1 MARDFKTLIKIN
13 DWQVDEKRRMLAD
26 QLRQQAAL
34 QDRLTALEQE
44 IVQEQEYA
52 RTAPTEAGLT
62 YAAYAE
68 VAIDR
73 RENLRKAIILQAQG
87 VEAARERLREAY
99 LELKKYEV
107 AEEHREAEV
116 AAEFA
121 KQEQAELDEVGL
133 VNHIRKIK

>member
-13 DWQVDEKRRMLAD
+13 DWQVDERRRMLAD

-34 QDRLTALEQE
+34 QDRLAALEQE
-44 IVQEQEYA
+44 MAQEQEYA
-52 RTAPTEAGLT
+52 KAMPTEAGLT

-73 RENLRKAIILQAQG
+73 RDNLKKAIIIQAQG

-107 AEEHREAEV
+107 AEERREAEL
-116 AAEFA
+116 AAERA
-121 KQEQAELDEVGL
+121 KVDQAELDEIG
-133 VNHIRKIK
+133 IMGYQRKK

>member
-13 DWQVDEKRRMLAD
+13 DWQVDERRRMLAD

-34 QDRLTALEQE
+34 QDRLAALEQE
-44 IVQEQEYA
+44 MAQEQEYA
-52 RTAPTEAGLT
+52 NAMPTEAGLT

-73 RENLRKAIILQAQG
+73 RDNLKKAIIIQAQG

-107 AEEHREAEV
+107 AEERREAEL
-116 AAEFA
+116 AAERT
-121 KQEQAELDEVGL
+121 KVDQAELDEIG
-133 VNHIRKIK
+133 IMGYQRKK

>member
-13 DWQVDEKRRMLAD
+13 DWQVDERRRMLAD

-34 QDRLTALEQE
+34 QDRLAALEQE
-44 IVQEQEYA
+44 MAQEQEYA
-52 RTAPTEAGLT
+52 NAMPTEAGLT

-73 RENLRKAIILQAQG
+73 RDNLKKAIIIQAQG

-107 AEEHREAEV
+107 AEERREAEL
-116 AAEFA
+116 AAERA
-121 KQEQAELDEVGL
+121 KVDQAELDEIG
-133 VNHIRKIK
+133 IMGYQRKK

>member
-13 DWQVDEKRRMLAD
+13 DWKVDEKRRMLAD
-26 QLRQQAAL
+26 QLRQQALL
-34 QDRLTALEQE
+34 QERLTALEQE
-44 IVQEQEYA
+44 ITQEQEYA
-52 RTAPTEAGLT
+52 QAMPTEAGLT

-73 RENLRKAIILQAQG
+73 RENLKKAIILQSQG

-99 LELKKYEV
+99 LELKKYEI

-116 AAEFA
+116 ATELA
-121 KQEQAELDEVGL
+121 KQDQAELDEMGI
-133 VNHIRKIK
+133 VNYLRKD

>member
-13 DWQVDEKRRMLAD
+13 DWQVDERRRMLAD
-26 QLRQQAAL
+26 QLRQQGAL
-34 QDRLTALEQE
+34 KDRLEALEQE
-44 IVQEQEYA
+44 ITQEQEYA
-52 RTAPTEAGLT
+52 NAMPTEAGLT

-73 RENLRKAIILQAQG
+73 RENLKKAIIIQAQG

-107 AEEHREAEV
+107 AEEHREEEA
-116 AAEFA
+116 AAEQA
-121 KQEQAELDEVGL
+121 RVDQAELDEIGIMG
-133 VNHIRKIK
+133 HRRKT

>member
-13 DWQVDEKRRMLAD
+13 DWKVDEKRRMLAD
-26 QLRQQAAL
+26 QLRQQALL
-34 QDRLTALEQE
+34 QERLTALEQE
-44 IVQEQEYA
+44 ITQEQEYA
-52 RTAPTEAGLT
+52 QAMPTEAGLT

-73 RENLRKAIILQAQG
+73 RENLKKAIILQSQG

-99 LELKKYEV
+99 LELKKYEI

-116 AAEFA
+116 ATELT
-121 KQEQAELDEVGL
+121 KQDQAELDEMGI
-133 VNHIRKIK
+133 VNYLRKD